1 MTHTWIA
8 LIISKLISIVQAASM
23 RERYYLQQQRIEIL
37 ETALD
42 DVRRINRAAGANPL
56 IERVCESSVGQKE

>member
-8 LIISKLISIVQAASM
+8 LIISRLISILQASSM

-42 DVRRINRAAGANPL
+42 DIRRINRTGAANPL
-56 IERVCESSVGQKE
+56 IERICESSVGEKE

>member
-1 MTHTWIA
+1 MSHTWIA
-8 LIISKLISIVQAASM
+8 YIISRFISIAQAASL

-42 DVRRINRAAGANPL
+42 DVRRINRATGANPL
-56 IERVCESSVGQKE
+56 IERICESSVGKKE

>member
-1 MTHTWIA
+1 MSHTWIA
-8 LIISKLISIVQAASM
+8 YLLSRLISITQAASL

-42 DVRRINRAAGANPL
+42 DVRRINRATGANPL
-56 IERVCESSVGQKE
+56 IERICESSVGKKE

>member
-1 MTHTWIA
+1 
-8 LIISKLISIVQAASM
+8 M

-42 DVRRINRAAGANPL
+42 DVRRINRATGANPL
-56 IERVCESSVGQKE
+56 IERICESSVGKKE